1 MCLLPLILAV
11 LLIKVVEINPKLCV
25 LLQAIFTCIAII
37 TMGYILYQY
46 PSYVWETCRFGINW
60 YMSIAFGVINLSV
73 MLVNEHAGTNLSH
86 VFFTPL

>member
-1 MCLLPLILAV
+1 
-11 LLIKVVEINPKLCV
+11 
-25 LLQAIFTCIAII
+25 
-37 TMGYILYQY
+37 MGYILYQY

-60 YMSIAFGVINLSV
+60 YMSIAFDMMNLCV